1 MASTPKPTVPWV
13 KPDSKVPRKPRP
25 VSSTRLWLP
34 AGLLR
39 KSRLKYSMRVLTFSL
54 LSSMKPLDS
63 SCAEAI
69 ANCEVPAATARA
81 IMLHF
86 ITRIVI
92 CSFGF

>member
-1 MASTPKPTVPWV
+1 M
-13 KPDSKVPRKPRP
+13 
-25 VSSTRLWLP
+25 
-34 AGLLR
+34 
-39 KSRLKYSMRVLTFSL
+39 
-54 LSSMKPLDS
+54 
-63 SCAEAI
+63 